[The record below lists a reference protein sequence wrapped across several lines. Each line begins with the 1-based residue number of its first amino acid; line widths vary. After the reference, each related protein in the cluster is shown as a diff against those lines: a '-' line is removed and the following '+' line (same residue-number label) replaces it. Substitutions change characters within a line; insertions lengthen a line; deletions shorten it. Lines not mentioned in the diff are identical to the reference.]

1 MEDDIGRVLTTAVGL
16 SEDIL
21 VHSGQTGL
29 QPGDRVLMTTD
40 GVHDSLSADEL
51 TKILHQRGPAREILE
66 RLLRAA
72 LRVGS
77 RDNVTAVLI
86 EFGAE

>member
-1 MEDDIGRVLTTAVGL
+1 MEDDVGRVLTMAVGL
-16 SEDIL
+16 SKDIL

-51 TKILHQRGPAREILE
+51 AKILHKRGPARKILE
-66 RLLRAA
+66 RLLLAA
-72 LRVGS
+72 LRAGS

-86 EFGAE
+86 DFGAG